1 MGFSRE
7 EIAMTIVAPFFM
19 STDMFRG
26 VRTKVPLVSPDTV
39 ASRIVHAIRLNQEMV
54 VAPWWS
60 SWCYVVKQIIPYKVN
75 ERTLLIA
82 NSPLFN
88 FAVSVSLKGGI
99 VVAKAFGIDRAMD
112 HFMGKQVHEINSI

>member
-1 MGFSRE
+1 MMGFSRE

-26 VRTKVPLVSPDTV
+26 VRCGKAPLLHPDAV

-60 SWCYVVKQIIPYKVN
+60 SWCYVVKQIVPFKVN
-75 ERTLLIA
+75 E
-82 NSPLFN
+82 
-88 FAVSVSLKGGI
+88 
-99 VVAKAFGIDRAMD
+99 
-112 HFMGKQVHEINSI
+112 